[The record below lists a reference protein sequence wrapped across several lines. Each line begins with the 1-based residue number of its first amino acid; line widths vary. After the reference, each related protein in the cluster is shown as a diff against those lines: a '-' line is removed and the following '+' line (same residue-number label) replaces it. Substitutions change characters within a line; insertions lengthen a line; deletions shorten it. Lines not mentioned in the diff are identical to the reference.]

1 MRGFIQKA
9 CFRSRLLALNLGI
22 LQVLA
27 PGLARAQTTAASS
40 SPTATAQPL
49 PESKYSSQQFQSL
62 KDLIERTPLER
73 MDLDFFKQVYRHEH
87 APDMLKLIFGTPGLE
102 AKSNRLA
109 NLRKFYDWNAQA
121 LYARDRFLT
130 IENTNQGKSNGARS
144 DLDATANILDFDVA
158 RAEWVVRE
166 GAVKA
171 LVEHHRENYRKDG
184 LSPENVDVTLFNGDN
199 WLPDWRDA
207 RLGYTEYSHQLLK
220 NVWDLKQRKG
230 AYYTPGANRE
240 QTQDRALAEGHT
252 VHIGWDYVAGRPSI
266 NGFPIDFDPKTGKI
280 VWLEYDR
287 ASGEYKMGSP
297 VIEMITREEAG
308 RGEVARYRGLETLP
322 PSERWRR
329 ALGNTIQNAHEF
341 NLPHDPVSRNKYFI
355 ERVIDQGA
363 GRFTHLADPNAAP
376 ELAPDAEVPT
386 RYMEIHDAD
395 AARLPAELKL
405 KWKQRYIQQ
414 AFGLA
419 EGDPRV
425 NEIRDVFD
433 RSAEIQLD
441 KVKERHSYTE
451 RARHTASNYYYSGE
465 WAQAVENTAQSIEE
479 LQQKAAAE
487 GRSVPAEEL
496 DRIREQEAER
506 LFVDKQRRIIV
517 EAVVQVA
524 AETFRR
530 EFPDPS
536 QAKSSRFAEVGVTQK
551 VMFERGTELALL
563 LDMVEAAP
571 MSHGER
577 DAFRKRVLDTIPEAS
592 RPLVA
597 KLAEVAGLKLMLAG
611 REGLERYTKASDG
624 ISDKRPTELLAEIAQ
639 EYKARFGESPAGP
652 AVSEGLAG
660 KALRDT
666 IRQRLGPV
674 DALRFELAWQQGK
687 KALIAK
693 FGAKAYWR
701 EMAAQADGVMGTF
714 LALGMIHA
722 YQQNCIQ
729 QATWNEACLSGLAS
743 EVGNQV
749 LYALPV
755 VNSGL
760 MVVGGLRAMGEGRYR
775 EGAPSV
781 ALGVLSIPS
790 VAEAAGLPAAAFVHV
805 FLAIQIVSLGTTV
818 TYSYAVQQMENDA
831 VEQAFKA
838 LRVPGKQARPF
849 LYTGRPSAFRGD
861 TPTIPLLEDVITGKD
876 AKGEEMVPA
885 ENWNDAE
892 RNRVAADRSAAAI
905 QAELTQL
912 GFQPETPEW
921 KEKAREITVRYG
933 ALLPYFQRTAKI
945 YQVFGPRVE
954 AKAEELGVV
963 EDISSFR
970 DCLEI
975 REEEIEQRHGE
986 PKTFWEQLS
995 FWKDR
1000 EQKRQAEIAAVWSG
1014 CVETAIHEDKSL
1026 LTSVFDQY
1034 LDEWFGRQSYGYAS
1048 AYNTPEMR
1056 SRLRSALMREYV
1068 VHRHLD
1074 LGYEEERQMKK
1085 ALASAKQVSA
1095 ARVELMGKMLQTQ
1108 QSLVTEVDE
1117 RLRQDAGQTVS
1128 LAKVEPQLSIRFPP
1142 FAVRIGTPAR
1152 VDFAVRGQYGVDET
1166 RPWVPNL
1173 EGEVVKIS
1181 LTSPDNLI
1189 VTPELEQ
1196 ELRGEPGQKPK
1207 RIVTIEEKLHAALQ
1221 NEGGQV
1227 LATAE
1232 TSARYYDLVEWEGAI
1247 EVDVRAAGPA
1257 TTDPS
1262 DRTQTSPYAYAPV
1275 KLSGAASRYE
1285 QSSAPQSAGGSSTA
1299 WFRDLPEGQF
1309 TVRVEPRS
1317 TDQLHAAAEATI
1329 ELTGVSTAP
1338 GENGQPVLML
1348 GDGRQT
1354 VAVVLPYVPP
1364 QKAEPPPADP
1374 GPISQAPPPA
1384 EPRGIARLADPN
1396 PAGIDTQ
1403 LAADCEALAGRAR
1416 AAQLR
1421 QDLSGATGILDDAVR
1436 RGCDGSPSAGQLM
1449 ATRRDIELEQEERL
1463 REIRELQASIQDS
1476 MNACDLESAFV
1487 QAQRLMEIDPENAW
1501 AAANI
1506 ARLEQLAAAETN
1518 IRILLAA
1525 AASPVNATDARDT
1538 LAQLRAALA
1547 GAPQCLASQITAAI
1561 QGLEGR
1567 LAQSSI
1573 PAMRDQ
1579 IRAAMTACNYVAAL
1593 AIAVQLQ
1600 STAPNDEWLAANLGR
1615 LRAIEAEQSNA
1626 LALIRVTQTGGPDVD
1641 ANTLAPQL
1649 RRALEAAPSCM
1660 ANQIRAALADLEGVN
1675 ARPAF
1680 LDGESAPAT
1689 QTSASDNLE
1698 QARDSLVQ
1706 TAQDEAER
1714 EEAARRAA
1722 EQRQREREEQ
1732 ERVNRALA
1740 EQRRKEQAEAEQRR
1754 KAELDAQRRRERN
1767 QRIQRTLSGILGNL
1781 PVIVGGGA
1789 PPAPPP
1795 GAGGS
1800 SGGNTPAGDIFS
1812 GTWAGYGVVTSHHEG
1827 GDPDK
1832 GPVVDARIEAR
1843 ENDIAFRLAKSGS
1856 GYVLEG
1862 FDGLR
1867 ATSSYVRGNR
1877 IGATGRMQAPDG
1889 RWATFKVDYEVNGNQ
1904 LTGTSRGE
1912 GEDGSLIVLSVS
1924 CTRQ

>member
-1 MRGFIQKA
+1 V
-9 CFRSRLLALNLGI
+9 LALSLSI
-22 LQVLA
+22 SQVLG

-40 SPTATAQPL
+40 GPSATAQPL
-49 PESKYSSQQFQSL
+49 PQSKYSSQQFQSL

-73 MDLDFFKQVYRHEH
+73 MNLDFFKQVYRHEH
-87 APDMLKLIFGTPGLE
+87 APDMLKLIFGTPELG

-109 NLRKFYDWNAQA
+109 NLRKFYDWHAQA

-158 RAEWVVRE
+158 RGEWVVRE

-171 LVEHHRENYRKDG
+171 LVEHQREIYRKDG

-220 NVWDLKQRKG
+220 NVWELKQRKG
-230 AYYTPGANRE
+230 AYYAPGANRE
-240 QTQDRALAEGHT
+240 QTQDRALAEGRT

-266 NGFPIDFDPKTGKI
+266 NGFPIDFNPGTGEI

-287 ASGEYKMGSP
+287 ARGEYKMGSA
-297 VIEMITREEAG
+297 VIEMSTREEAG
-308 RGEVARYRGLETLP
+308 RGEAARYRGLEMLP

-329 ALGNTIQNAHEF
+329 ALGNSIQNAHEF
-341 NLPHDPVSRNKYFI
+341 NQPHEPVSRNKYFI

-376 ELAPDAEVPT
+376 ELAPEAEAPT
-386 RYMEIHDAD
+386 RYLEIHDAD
-395 AARLPAELKL
+395 AARLPAERKL
-405 KWKQRYIQQ
+405 QWKQRYVQQ

-425 NEIRDVFD
+425 DEIRDILD

-441 KVKERHSYTE
+441 KVKERQAYSE
-451 RARHTASNYYYSGE
+451 RARHTAPNYYYAGE
-465 WAQAVENTAQSIEE
+465 WAQAVANTAQPIEQ

-487 GRSVPAEEL
+487 SRSVPAGEL
-496 DRIREQEAER
+496 DRIRAQEAER

-536 QAKSSRFAEVGVTQK
+536 RAQSSRFAEAGVTQK
-551 VMFERGTELALL
+551 ILFERGTELALL

-571 MSHGER
+571 MSRRER
-577 DAFRKRVLDTIPEAS
+577 DSFRKRVLDTIPEAS

-597 KLAEVAGLKLMLAG
+597 KLAEVAGLKLRLAG

-639 EYKARFGESPAGP
+639 EYKARFGESPAGAP
-652 AVSEGLAG
+652 VSEGLAG

-674 DALRFELAWQQGK
+674 DALRFELAWQQSK
-687 KALIAK
+687 KALVAR

-701 EMAAQADGVMGTF
+701 EMAVQADGVMGTF

-743 EVGNQV
+743 EMGNQV

-760 MVVGGLRAMGEGRYR
+760 MIVEGLRAMGEGHYK

-781 ALGVLSIPS
+781 ALGVLSIPP
-790 VAEAAGLPAAAFVHV
+790 VAQAAGLPAAAFVHV

-849 LYTGRPSAFRGD
+849 AYPGRSDVLRGD
-861 TPTIPLLEDVITGKD
+861 TPTIPLLADVITGKD
-876 AKGEEMVPA
+876 ATGEEMAPA
-885 ENWNDAE
+885 ENWSDAE
-892 RNRVAADRSAAAI
+892 RNRAAADRSAAAI

-912 GFQPETPEW
+912 GLRPETAEW
-921 KEKAREITVRYG
+921 KEKTREVTVRYG

-963 EDISSFR
+963 EDISLFR
-970 DCLEI
+970 DCLEF
-975 REEEIEQRHGE
+975 REAEIEQRYAKSQ
-986 PKTFWEQLS
+986 PSSEQLS
-995 FWKDR
+995 LWTER
-1000 EQKRQAEIAAVWSG
+1000 EKTRQADVAAVWSG
-1014 CVETAIHEDKSL
+1014 CVETAIQEDKPL
-1026 LTSVFDQY
+1026 LTQVFDQY

-1074 LGYEEERQMKK
+1074 LGYEEERQMGK
-1085 ALASAKQVSA
+1085 ALAAAKQMSA

-1128 LAKVEPQLSIRFPP
+1128 LTTVEPQLSIRPPP
-1142 FAVRIGTPAR
+1142 FAIRIGTPAR
-1152 VDFAVRGQYGVDET
+1152 VDFAVRGQYGAGET
-1166 RPWVPNL
+1166 RPWVPTL
-1173 EGEVVKIS
+1173 EGEVVNIS
-1181 LTSPDNLI
+1181 LAAPGNLI
-1189 VTPELEQ
+1189 ITPELEQ
-1196 ELRGEPGQKPK
+1196 ELRGEPGRKPK
-1207 RIVTIEEKLHAALQ
+1207 RIVTIEERLHAALQ
-1221 NEGGQV
+1221 NEGGDV
-1227 LATAE
+1227 LAKAE
-1232 TSARYYDLVEWEGAI
+1232 TSVQYYDLVEWEGAI

-1257 TTDPS
+1257 TTDPT

-1275 KLSGAASRYE
+1275 KLSGAVSRYE
-1285 QSSAPQSAGGSSTA
+1285 QSSAPQSAAGSSTA
-1299 WFRDLPEGQF
+1299 LFRELPEGRF

-1317 TDQLHAAAEATI
+1317 TDQLHTAVEATV
-1329 ELTGVSTAP
+1329 ELTGVSTEP
-1338 GENGQPVLML
+1338 GENGQPVLIL

-1354 VAVVLPYVPP
+1354 VTVVLPYVPAQP
-1364 QKAEPPPADP
+1364 AEPAPAGP

-1384 EPRGIARLADPN
+1384 EPRETVRLTDPN
-1396 PAGIDTQ
+1396 PAGIDTR
-1403 LAADCEALAGRAR
+1403 LADECEALAGRAR
-1416 AAQLR
+1416 AALSR
-1421 QDLSGATGILDDAVR
+1421 QDLSGATGILDDAAR
-1436 RGCDGSPSAGQLM
+1436 RGCDGSPSAGLLT
-1449 ATRRDIELEQEERL
+1449 ATRRDVELEQDERL
-1463 REIRELQASIQDS
+1463 RAIRELQASVQDS
-1476 MNACDLESAFV
+1476 LNSCDLESAFV

-1525 AASPVNATDARDT
+1525 AASPVNATDAADT
-1538 LAQLRAALA
+1538 LTQLRAALA
-1547 GAPQCLASQITAAI
+1547 AAPRCLGPQITAAI
-1561 QGLEGR
+1561 QALEGR

-1573 PAMRDQ
+1573 PAVRDQ
-1579 IRAAMTACNYVAAL
+1579 IRAAMTACNYVGAL
-1593 AIAVQLQ
+1593 AIALQLQ
-1600 STAPNDEWLAANLGR
+1600 ASAPSDEWLAANLGR

-1626 LALIRVTQTGGPDVD
+1626 LALIRAAQSGRPDVD

-1649 RRALEAAPSCM
+1649 RQALATAPSCM
-1660 ANQIRAALADLEGVN
+1660 ANQIRAALAGLEGVN
-1675 ARPAF
+1675 ARPGF

-1698 QARDSLVQ
+1698 QARDSLVR

-1714 EEAARRAA
+1714 EEAVRRAA
-1722 EQRQREREEQ
+1722 ELRQREQAEQ
-1732 ERVNRALA
+1732 ERNQRALA
-1740 EQRRKEQAEAEQRR
+1740 EQRRQEQTEAEQRR
-1754 KAELDAQRRRERN
+1754 KAEQDTQRRRERN
-1767 QRIQRTLSGILGNL
+1767 QRIQRTLTGILGNL
-1781 PVIVGGGA
+1781 PAVVGGGA

-1795 GAGGS
+1795 EGGGS
-1800 SGGNTPAGDIFS
+1800 SSGGTAAGDIFS
-1812 GTWAGYGVVTSHHEG
+1812 GTWTGYGVVTSHREG
-1827 GDPDK
+1827 SDPDK
-1832 GPVVDARIEAR
+1832 RAVVDARTDAR
-1843 ENDIAFRLAKSGS
+1843 ENDIAFRLMKSGA

-1877 IGATGRMQAPDG
+1877 IGASGRVQAPDG

-1912 GEDGSLIVLSVS
+1912 GEDGSLIVLSVT